1 MNGIKGFVETQK
13 TSEEQIVTLPDF
25 LIDVA
30 LLTDVDNDDPDD
42 KNKVS
47 LMTVHAAKGLEFQYV
62 YIVGLEEN
70 LFPSQMALITR
81 SELEEERRLFYVAIT
96 RAKKKATLSFAT
108 SRYRWGQL
116 VQCEM
121 SRFIE
126 EVDSKFLNM
135 ERVFSRNEEKN
146 DLPFGMPANN
156 SSGFS
161 SKKGIKAYKTK
172 KAMPTITTSSTYNK
186 KNFKR
191 IESVEY

>member
-1 MNGIKGFVETQK
+1 MLQKG
-13 TSEEQIVTLPDF
+13 
-25 LIDVA
+25 
-30 LLTDVDNDDPDD
+30 
-42 KNKVS
+42 
-47 LMTVHAAKGLEFQYV
+47 
-62 YIVGLEEN
+62 
-70 LFPSQMALITR
+70 
-81 SELEEERRLFYVAIT
+81 
-96 RAKKKATLSFAT
+96 T

-126 EVDSKFLNM
+126 EVDSRFLNM

-161 SKKGIKAYKTK
+161 SKKGTNTYKTK

-186 KNFKR
+186 KNLKR
-191 IESVEY
+191 IESVENKEGSEVDVKRIVVGAKVSLMKDLEKEK

>member
-1 MNGIKGFVETQK
+1 MEYLRNFILTKLLREWLRYDNIQELLNGIKGFVETQK

-30 LLTDVDNDDPDD
+30 LLTDADNDDPDD

-62 YIVGLEEN
+62 YVVGMEEN
-70 LFPSQMALITR
+70 LFPSQMALNTR

-96 RAKKKATLSFAT
+96 RAEKKATLSFAT

-126 EVDSKFLNM
+126 EVDSKFLDYGACI
-135 ERVFSRNEEKN
+135 F
-146 DLPFGMPANN
+146 
-156 SSGFS
+156 
-161 SKKGIKAYKTK
+161 KK
-172 KAMPTITTSSTYNK
+172 
-186 KNFKR
+186 
-191 IESVEY
+191 